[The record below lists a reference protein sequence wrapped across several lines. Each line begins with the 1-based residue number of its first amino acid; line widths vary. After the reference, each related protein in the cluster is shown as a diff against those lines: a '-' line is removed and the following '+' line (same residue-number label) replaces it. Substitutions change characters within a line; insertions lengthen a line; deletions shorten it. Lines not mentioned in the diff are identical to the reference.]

1 MESKIWREPFGKR
14 RCLVPASGLY
24 EWPKEGKAISQF
36 YDEVPVEPKE
46 SFGVGPFCP
55 TRHAP
60 PRMTTVSP
68 PAISQPHAGNTPVVE
83 LVYCPAVQRKR
94 IVEGAVLVD
103 SGILV
108 GYVSFAVALAAGLF
122 AGVPR
127 ASVRT
132 NVPSGCLWARR
143 RRSAW

>member
-1 MESKIWREPFGKR
+1 MMRWGSCRGSPSQKLNSRNFLTINAKSDRLMESKIWREPFAKR

-36 YDEVPVEPKE
+36 YDEVPVERKE

-60 PRMTTVSP
+60 PRMITVSP
-68 PAISQPHAGNTPVVE
+68 PAITQPHAGNTPVVE

-94 IVEGAVLVD
+94 ISLKAQCWL
-103 SGILV
+103 IP
-108 GYVSFAVALAAGLF
+108 VS
-122 AGVPR
+122 
-127 ASVRT
+127 
-132 NVPSGCLWARR
+132 W
-143 RRSAW
+143 